1 MIPYLFY
8 QFLTFSVINMSLDL
22 NSNPLSAKKI
32 SNRYFIIFVL
42 AGIDKV
48 ITTITLIN
56 FFLVLKKHNRLSWSY
71 KCCTNEQDALW
82 K

>member
-8 QFLTFSVINMSLDL
+8 QFLTFSVINMFLDL

-56 FFLVLKKHNRLSWSY
+56 FFLVLKKHNRLS
-71 KCCTNEQDALW
+71 
-82 K
+82 